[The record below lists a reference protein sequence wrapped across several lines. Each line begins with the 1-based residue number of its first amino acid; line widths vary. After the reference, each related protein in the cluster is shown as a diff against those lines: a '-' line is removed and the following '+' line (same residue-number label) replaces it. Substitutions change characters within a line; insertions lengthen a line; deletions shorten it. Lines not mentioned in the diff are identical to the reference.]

1 MLSLISF
8 IFLNSKILALITI
21 TELTQPGF
29 PTSNHSVG
37 SRSLIRNPDQGLC
50 TGISS
55 EYFQILTFIEMI
67 FQM

>member
-37 SRSLIRNPDQGLC
+37 SRSLIKNPDQGPC

-55 EYFQILTFIEMI
+55 EYLQNLTFIEMI
-67 FQM
+67 FQI